1 MFATILIV
9 LVVVSL
15 FLAAGLN
22 PVVEFFMVR
31 GLKRSWSVLCVIV
44 LVLSALALFIAAIV
58 PVSSAAIE
66 KMLSVVSVVCCVQVA
81 PSGEVIAKPKSPT
94 ATNSLPVQTRPS
106 M

>member
-1 MFATILIV
+1 MLLID
-9 LVVVSL
+9 S
-15 FLAAGLN
+15 
-22 PVVEFFMVR
+22 PVMLEECCAHCTPSVEVR
-31 GLKRSWSVLCVIV
+31 NVP
-44 LVLSALALFIAAIV
+44 LSPIAAIV

-66 KMLSVVSVVCCVQVA
+66 KMLSVVSVVCCVHVA